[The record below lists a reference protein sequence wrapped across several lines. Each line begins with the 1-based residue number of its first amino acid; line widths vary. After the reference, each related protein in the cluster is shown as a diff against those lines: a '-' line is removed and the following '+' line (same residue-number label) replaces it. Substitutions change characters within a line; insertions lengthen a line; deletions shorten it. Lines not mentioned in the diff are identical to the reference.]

1 MERAKPFPTL
11 LAILLTIAA
20 AAARVP
26 GPDRLRDIL
35 PAEGLIGP
43 SVVEFRRQPALDPH
57 YYLADETA
65 LGLDGRAEA
74 VFARYSA
81 DGGEALVLAVA
92 YPDSEAAA
100 RAQGRFG
107 GDFFSRAFDPA
118 RDRFVEELESGDFAG
133 IARAGPVLVV
143 VLEAPS
149 RAACDGLLRR
159 LEERARSY
167 RFLAPV
173 PSSQGRSSS

>member
-1 MERAKPFPTL
+1 L
-11 LAILLTIAA
+11 SLALSALAALAGEARAA
-20 AAARVP
+20 AI
-26 GPDRLRDIL
+26 RDVL

-43 SVVEFRRQPALDPH
+43 SVVEFRHQQVLDPH
-57 YYLADETA
+57 YYLADETV

-74 VFARYSA
+74 VFARYRSE
-81 DGGEALVLAVA
+81 GGEALVLAVA

-100 RAQGRFG
+100 RVQGRFG

-118 RDRFVEELESGDFAG
+118 RDPFVEALESGDFAG

-149 RAACDGLLRR
+149 RAACDDLLRR
-159 LEERARSY
+159 LEARARAF
-167 RFLAPV
+167 R
-173 PSSQGRSSS
+173 

>member
-1 MERAKPFPTL
+1 MRPSRSLSLAL
-11 LAILLTIAA
+11 LALAVQAGGAGAA
-20 AAARVP
+20 SV
-26 GPDRLRDIL
+26 RDVL

-43 SVVEFRRQPALDPH
+43 SVFEFSRQPDLDPH

-65 LGLDGRAEA
+65 LGLDGKASA
-74 VFARYSA
+74 VFARYRA
-81 DGGEALVLAVA
+81 GGGEALVLAVA

-100 RAQGRFG
+100 RVQGRFG

-149 RAACDGLLRR
+149 RAACDDLLRR
-159 LEERARSY
+159 LEERAQSY
-167 RFLAPV
+167 RFLDPV
-173 PSSQGRSSS
+173 PLSQGRSSS